1 MSIIEPVRRA
11 VVSSPRVPSDEA
23 QRSPTLDRTFRKA
36 LYKLVREVSDVADLD
51 ARFDAFIEDV
61 RQAPPEVRPYP
72 DQVRDTLRGL
82 SLRRDLALQLQRRY
96 EDAHVGRVRQPA

>member
-1 MSIIEPVRRA
+1 M
-11 VVSSPRVPSDEA
+11 
-23 QRSPTLDRTFRKA
+23 RSPTLDRTFRKA

>member
-1 MSIIEPVRRA
+1 M
-11 VVSSPRVPSDEA
+11 VSSPRVPSDEA
-23 QRSPTLDRTFRKA
+23 SRSRTLDRTFRKA

>member
-1 MSIIEPVRRA
+1 MSAPAARWYRR
-11 VVSSPRVPSDEA
+11 PRPRGRGAGST
-23 QRSPTLDRTFRKA
+23 TLDRTFRKA
-36 LYKLVREVSDVADLD
+36 LYKLAREVSDVDDLH

-61 RQAPPEVRPYP
+61 RLAPPDQRPYP

-96 EDAHVGRVRQPA
+96 EDARVGGARGSA

>member
-1 MSIIEPVRRA
+1 MSAAAARWYRRA
-11 VVSSPRVPSDEA
+11 SRECRA
-23 QRSPTLDRTFRKA
+23 TRSPTLDRTFRKA
-36 LYKLVREVSDVADLD
+36 LYKLVREVSDVDDLN

-61 RQAPPEVRPYP
+61 RRVPPAVRPYP

-96 EDAHVGRVRQPA
+96 EDARVGAGSQTA